1 MIYRPGLLQTETVLF
16 SDQEKLLEKVDL
28 RYLKTLKAKKLNTK
42 TLKKKH
48 CPSPKYVI
56 IYRPDLCNLQIRKK
70 PAKKVT
76 KN

>member
-42 TLKKKH
+42 TLKKKTTL
-48 CPSPKYVI
+48 PKSKI
-56 IYRPDLCNLQIRKK
+56 CDDIQ
-70 PAKKVT
+70 T
-76 KN
+76 

>member
-42 TLKKKH
+42 TLKKKNIAQVQNMWWYTDLI
-48 CPSPKYVI
+48 CAT
-56 IYRPDLCNLQIRKK
+56 YRSEKNQLKK
-70 PAKKVT
+70 
-76 KN
+76 